1 MNRLVG
7 GGEEESAMVA
17 PTLLSASGAEMPQG
31 LGGHQERL
39 KVKYIETLNLWHV
52 SCLKYIV

>member
-1 MNRLVG
+1 
-7 GGEEESAMVA
+7 MVA